1 MVTQADPNLNISKTG
16 LEADFFILEKRS
28 FKNRPDLLPES
39 SENNLPNEKPFETL
53 YDAFE
58 RYKRLVLLG
67 EPGAGKTVALQEFKK
82 NISKK
87 ERQAENNS
95 LVIFVSIQKWKYP
108 ADIVT
113 FLAKEIG
120 KTEEDFRKEIQ
131 TKRLL
136 LLLDGLDELPS
147 NVSKRSESRDA
158 EIIDYRV
165 HFLSKLSD
173 FSRNLNP
180 NNISIVMTCRKRDY
194 EEIRRKI
201 QEEKKDFKNIFHG
214 LVVLNRLKN
223 DEIKTYLKEI
233 NQKKLNNS
241 LNGEKIDFDL
251 LWNTIQVNK
260 DLLELIRTPFLL
272 YVLSS
277 TLVSIYQQN
286 PSSISQGIE
295 AIYKAVSNLEKLLDK
310 FVREQYKRE
319 SKKSKIPIPWSL
331 NKVKR
336 LLGQIA
342 VLMMSDREPDDN
354 EILPEHFNKVI
365 QNQEDIKKFID
376 LTKNLYLL
384 ESEEKA
390 NNQNPTST
398 YKFRHLTLRDYF
410 AFDYGSNFFDQQEDN
425 FNQKSEKFKLE
436 IEPEQVVK
444 AIGKIEKEQV
454 VKLLTKLLDHPAPDV
469 RYEAIKSLGEL
480 RTLVYVE
487 GYNSDFKNQ
496 VVNYSLDEFD
506 KSLIKE
512 YFSEKKYFEIN
523 DNEAEKIYQYSG
535 GNVWIIEQIATMF
548 GVVSLDEILGVDNVP
563 MPIAAKSPDEQ
574 ILATTVQR
582 LLHYCVNKED
592 KRAVYL
598 LAIAYCPNPEFLKFM
613 LGCENL
619 DAKLQELY
627 NNYPFILPEKQQLEE
642 IHQKFTK
649 QYLLSLRNENNFN
662 KYESESQKIAK
673 NLNRKAAHYFQD
685 KIEDLTGKLTT
696 AKQRFRNEEFP
707 DFIINWFYHRFWLS
721 SKDNVEYIWN
731 DMIPYL
737 VEGWRY
743 NNNFVIELLK
753 IAGEFDKDY
762 EFFQLFK
769 AVFME
774 RKDPY
779 SLVKKL
785 VEKSDKTT
793 KKDEWVAIVLLIYC
807 DFLYEEKQYSEV
819 LKRCE
824 QAQIFIPEEAEDL
837 RRSFEKLRSP
847 SLKQEKKNDFKEDQI
862 ETESSPPIDL
872 SKNVELGRSELRSE
886 NFPTRDILE
895 KLDNIDDKLN
905 TLSEKQA
912 NVPKEE
918 KTELQP
924 KQNYH
929 PNEEKIEE
937 DKEQKIN
944 SQTWSE
950 KSEKQANIPKSDNE
964 KLISQF
970 KFWHLIVLIFPL
982 YIIILVFLF
991 LVYLIYEQNN
1001 MPDKI
1006 QTRNEQNNMP
1016 DKIQTKNE
1024 QESKKLNE
1032 QENENLIDSGILFAK
1047 NDRVDK
1053 GLENLCK
1060 IPRNSNSFREAK
1072 QWIKRWSKD
1081 DYWGPQLP
1089 SIIEDFKEE
1098 GLSCPAADDADLRKY

>member
-95 LVIFVSIQKWKYP
+95 LVIFVSIQKWNYP

-251 LWNTIQVNK
+251 LWNTIQVKK

-286 PSSISQGIE
+286 PSSIFQGIE
-295 AIYKAVSNLEKLLDK
+295 AIYKAVSNLEELLDK

-319 SKKSKIPIPWSL
+319 SGKSKIPIPWSL

-487 GYNSDFKNQ
+487 GYNSDLKNQ

-512 YFSEKKYFEIN
+512 YFREKKYFEIN

-598 LAIAYCPNPEFLKFM
+598 LAIAYSPTIAYSPNPEFLKFM

-619 DAKLQELY
+619 DAKLQELH
-627 NNYPFILPEKQQLEE
+627 NNYPFILPEKQQLEG

-737 VEGWRY
+737 VEGWHY
-743 NNNFVIELLK
+743 NNNFVIKLLE
-753 IAGEFDKDY
+753 IAGDFDKDY

-774 RKDPY
+774 GKDRY

-785 VEKSDKTT
+785 VDKLDKTR

-807 DFLYEEKQYSEV
+807 DFLYEEKKYSEV
-819 LKRCE
+819 LKRWE

-837 RRSFEKLRSP
+837 RRSFEKLW
-847 SLKQEKKNDFKEDQI
+847 SLSFKQEKKNDFKEDQI

-872 SKNVELGRSELRSE
+872 SKNIDLGKVSS
-886 NFPTRDILE
+886 DILSRLE
-895 KLDNIDDKLN
+895 KLENQRN
-905 TLSEKQA
+905 TFSQQA
-912 NVPKEE
+912 TQKEE
-918 KTELQP
+918 KTELQL

-937 DKEQKIN
+937 DKEQKFN
-944 SQTWSE
+944 SQTW
-950 KSEKQANIPKSDNE
+950 SEKQANIPKKEKTESQLKQNYHPNEEKIEEDKEQKFNSQTWSEKQANILKSDNE
-964 KLISQF
+964 KLIYQL

-982 YIIILVFLF
+982 YIIILVFFF

-1001 MPDKI
+1001 MPEKIQPKNEQNNMPEKI

-1016 DKIQTKNE
+1016 EKIQPKNE
-1024 QESKKLNE
+1024 QEYKKINK
-1032 QENENLIDSGILFAK
+1032 QENENLI
-1047 NDRVDK
+1047 
-1053 GLENLCK
+1053 E
-1060 IPRNSNSFREAK
+1060 
-1072 QWIKRWSKD
+1072 
-1081 DYWGPQLP
+1081 
-1089 SIIEDFKEE
+1089 
-1098 GLSCPAADDADLRKY
+1098 

>member
-39 SENNLPNEKPFETL
+39 SENNLTNEKSFETL
-53 YDAFE
+53 YDAFKT
-58 RYKRLVLLG
+58 YKRLVLLG

-173 FSRNLNP
+173 FLRNLNP

-241 LNGEKIDFDL
+241 LNGENIDL
-251 LWNTIQVNK
+251 LWNTIQVKK

-743 NNNFVIELLK
+743 NNNFVIELLE

-807 DFLYEEKQYSEV
+807 DFLYEEKKYSEV

-872 SKNVELGRSELRSE
+872 SKNIDLGKVSS
-886 NFPTRDILE
+886 DILSRLE
-895 KLDNIDDKLN
+895 KLENQRN
-905 TLSEKQA
+905 TFSQQA
-912 NVPKEE
+912 TQKEE

-950 KSEKQANIPKSDNE
+950 KQANILKSDNE